1 MNSLEILIAKM
12 KKIMKQR
19 KLTQEDVAKG
29 TGVSARTINNVLNL
43 KNASIGTLIK
53 VIEFIEG
60 CEE

>member
-19 KLTQEDVAKG
+19 KITQEDIANG
-29 TGVSARTINNVLNL
+29 IGVSRNTISNVLSL

-60 CEE
+60 VEE

>member
-29 TGVSARTINNVLNL
+29 TGVSARTINNVLSL

-60 CEE
+60 VED